1 MKQILL
7 FSIGLILLLAVP
19 TKAQTTDTTV
29 IPFIS
34 YWSTGD
40 SYFYKVT
47 KKKKKWSN
55 GKSTANDSLTYFA
68 NFQVIDSTATSYTIK
83 WIFQT
88 DFKRFNISTSSIKQL
103 NKYRLTE
110 VIYTT
115 TEMGEFVGVTNWR
128 EISAQTKEMYA
139 SILELEKKV
148 NPFKAER
155 LKPLIAT
162 MSSVYSSKDG
172 IEQLVLKELTYFH
185 FPFGVEI
192 PTNESIKYP
201 ERLPNL
207 MGGKPIKA
215 KAELEVTE
223 ADFENSFCVLHH
235 KMKVDQKDATKFLKS
250 VIDKIGLS
258 DKDFEKAMKTAKFE
272 INDNNEYHYFF
283 YPGVPVFIKTS
294 REAVLYVANI
304 QTLQVETI
312 ELELLPENEI
322 SDL

>member
-1 MKQILL
+1 MKP
-7 FSIGLILLLAVP
+7 ILLLLCSILLLSTIKAN
-19 TKAQTTDTTV
+19 AQTTDTTV
-29 IPFIS
+29 VPFVA
-34 YWSTGD
+34 YWSVGD

-55 GKSTANDSLTYFA
+55 GKSTQNDSLSYFA
-68 NFQVIDSTATSYTIK
+68 NFQVIDSTATSYTVK

-88 DFKRFNISTSSIKQL
+88 DFKRFNISSSSVKQL

-115 TEMGEFVGVTNWR
+115 TELGEFVGVTNWR
-128 EISAQTKEMYA
+128 EIATQTQEMYE
-139 SILELEKKV
+139 SILALEKKV

-162 MSSVYSSKDG
+162 MSQVYSSKDG

-185 FPFGVEI
+185 FPFGVEM
-192 PTNESIKYP
+192 PVNESVKYTD
-201 ERLPNL
+201 RLPNL
-207 MGGKPIKA
+207 LGGKPIKA
-215 KAELEVTE
+215 KAELKVTA
-223 ADFENSFCVLHH
+223 ADFENSFCIIEH
-235 KMKVDQKDATKFLKS
+235 KMKVDPKDANKLLKS
-250 VIDKIGLS
+250 VINKIGLS
-258 DKDFEKAMKTAKFE
+258 DKEFEKALKTAKFE
-272 INDNNEYHYFF
+272 INDDNEYQYFF

-294 REAVLYVANI
+294 REAILYVSNME
-304 QTLQVETI
+304 TLQLETI